1 MGLSLYEQEVSIMMN
16 REDSEMSIY
25 VSDPAVMRRL
35 SKLKAYRKT
44 REHRNGGQIV
54 AAEFVADKKLLVL
67 RSKPLKIELSD
78 EEKKRRAETL
88 KRALSNSEAKTPS
101 RARKTTT

>member
-1 MGLSLYEQEVSIMMN
+1 MGLTRYEMELHVMMN
-16 REDSEMSIY
+16 REEGTMEIY
-25 VSDPAVMRRL
+25 TSDPVYMRRL
-35 SKLKAYRKT
+35 SKLKAYTKT

-54 AAEFVADKKLLVL
+54 AMEFVADKKLLVL

-88 KRALSNSEAKTPS
+88 KRTISKS
-101 RARKTTT
+101 